1 MHGSEVCFKKF
12 ISSGK
17 FYKADVLILGG
28 DLTGKALIPVI
39 EDPKGTFSAKLLGE
53 SLKASKEGEL
63 DKLLQRI
70 KAIGYYPYL
79 TTPQRWEEISS
90 KERKVDEVF
99 NELMRSSLTR
109 WIRYAEERLKG
120 SGIQCYIFPGNDD
133 ERFVGSI
140 LDVSDYVINPDEKIV
155 NISDELEM
163 ASLGYSNVTPWR
175 CPRDVPEE
183 ELSRKIEKMMVEAS
197 PDKKLIFSIHVPPYG
212 TGIDLAPELDEQLRP
227 KLGAGGQVRTIPV
240 GSTAVREAMLK
251 YQPILGL
258 HGHVHEARG
267 FFKLGGTLCLN
278 PGSEYQEGILRG
290 VLIQLSNGKV
300 KDFIFTSS

>member
-1 MHGSEVCFKKF
+1 MHGSEACFKKF
-12 ISSGK
+12 VSSGK
-17 FYKADVLILGG
+17 FYKADVIILGG

-39 EDPKGTFSAKLLGE
+39 EDPRGTFSTKLLGE
-53 SLKASKEGEL
+53 LIKVSGKDEL

-70 KAIGYYPYL
+70 KSIGYYPYL
-79 TTPQRWEEISS
+79 TTPKEWEETSS
-90 KERKVDEVF
+90 EEKNRIF
-99 NELMRSSLTR
+99 NELMKDSLIR

-120 SGIQCYIFPGNDD
+120 SKIQCYIYPGNDD
-133 ERFVGSI
+133 EHFVGSI
-140 LDVSDYVINPDEKIV
+140 LNESDYIINPDEKILD
-155 NISDELEM
+155 IGDGIEM
-163 ASLGYSNVTPWR
+163 ASLGYSNITPWR
-175 CPRDVPEE
+175 CPRDVPEQ
-183 ELSRKIEKMMVEAS
+183 ELSQKIEKMMVKAS
-197 PDKKLIFSIHVPPYG
+197 PGKKLILSSHVPPYG

-240 GSTAVREAMLK
+240 GSTAVKEAILK

-267 FFKLGGTLCLN
+267 FFKLGKTLCLN